1 MTSRSADQTGY
12 SAPARFFHWLTVALI
27 AIVVAL
33 GSQLE
38 HPPPGWGDTLYRL
51 HWSFG
56 MTILFV
62 TIARLAWRIV
72 NGAPPDYPGLTP
84 FERIASHAVH
94 HTLYALLF
102 IVPVIGWL
110 GKSAYG
116 GDITYFGLFNMPALL
131 PHNEALGTRI
141 LWWHGV
147 VVKLMMACVVLHV
160 AGALMH
166 LFVKRDGVFRRMWP
180 KRDN

>member
-1 MTSRSADQTGY
+1 MTNQAAGLTGY
-12 SAPARFFHWLTVALI
+12 GAPARFFHWLTVGLI
-27 AIVVAL
+27 IIVVAL

-38 HPPPGWGDTLYRL
+38 HPPQGWGDTLYRL

-62 TIARLAWRIV
+62 TAARLAWRLV
-72 NGAPPDYPGLTP
+72 HGAPEDYAGLTA

-94 HTLYALLF
+94 HLIYLLLF
-102 IVPVIGWL
+102 VVPIIGWL

-116 GDITYFGLFNMPALL
+116 GDISYFGLFNFPALL
-131 PHNEALGTRI
+131 AHNEPLALKI
-141 LWWHGV
+141 LWWHKV
-147 VVKLMMACVVLHV
+147 IVKVLMACVFMHV

-166 LFVKRDGVFRRMWP
+166 LVVKRDGVFRRMWP
-180 KRDN
+180 ARDA